1 MIAIRMAALGFVAV
15 LGLVAAGAAGAQELR
30 PVGQIEFEPE
40 PAAVEKGVIQIRSGE
55 QRIRSFRIEAD
66 EGSADVR
73 SFTVT
78 YADGEQE
85 RVRVRQVLKE
95 GERTALY
102 RLEEPRP
109 VKSVEIAYIP
119 KGPVTLVLLA
129 DARSAPVAEWKEL
142 GCKSVGFLI
151 DRDRIQLDT
160 PDRYKALRLRS
171 IGYDIRLEEMSVRFG
186 NGATDRYVV
195 RTTIP
200 SNGRTGQIDLRG
212 EARRIREIEFLYS
225 SGVISNKKTRL
236 CVDGLVANIDED

>member
-1 MIAIRMAALGFVAV
+1 
-15 LGLVAAGAAGAQELR
+15 
-30 PVGQIEFEPE
+30 
-40 PAAVEKGVIQIRSGE
+40 
-55 QRIRSFRIEAD
+55 
-66 EGSADVR
+66 
-73 SFTVT
+73 
-78 YADGEQE
+78 
-85 RVRVRQVLKE
+85 
-95 GERTALY
+95 
-102 RLEEPRP
+102 
-109 VKSVEIAYIP
+109 
-119 KGPVTLVLLA
+119 VTLVLLA

-186 NGATDRYVV
+186 NGARDRYVI
-195 RTTIP
+195 RTVIP

-212 EARRIREIEFLYS
+212 EARRIRDIEFLYS